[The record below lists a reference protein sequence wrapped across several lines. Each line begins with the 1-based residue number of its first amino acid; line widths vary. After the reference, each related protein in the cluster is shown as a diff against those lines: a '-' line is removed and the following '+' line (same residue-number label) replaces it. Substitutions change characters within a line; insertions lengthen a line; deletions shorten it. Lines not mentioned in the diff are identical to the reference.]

1 MALSKSKRNLIRMIK
16 IQIIS
21 IYILCDLAIWYSFI
35 WFFIYNKS
43 AFPIYGIKILFM
55 IVFFI
60 LFLSFCRKWEKG
72 EKINIADR
80 TLKTSSAFS
89 ASGSLIEIAMFAV
102 FNGETYI
109 YTSLAAVFACLLL
122 SGGICSLYAMVF
134 RFASNKSELEENV
147 SAFYLPLIFKVLYT
161 IYFFFSCVAFS
172 LILNYIRIRE
182 EYYLNIYKDETLN
195 EIFDVNDNINKN
207 YEDAFSDLRIYD
219 VFVKNNLNQN
229 ILNMNNF
236 RYYINNRFQYLS
248 YNLSNNYNS
257 VYINI
262 NGRFLENGSSASLLV
277 ERDTNNIYSTSIS
290 YGSPPISLSNNN
302 NFYSDITTDN
312 IGNIF
317 VSFYYPLRLINS
329 QMGNI
334 IANIDISEYFKFIGD
349 NSSLST
355 WNYANYKLNNR
366 NVVYAS
372 DRRFFNQ
379 ALYNL
384 FGSEIEFYQ
393 YIVDFESRFENDS
406 SYVPPIFYMNNGVKT
421 MAIFSYIKN
430 LDMISIYYKDVNSII
445 KNSYIERNISLFIIF
460 FGIIYAL
467 LSLIYI
473 IILHYTFVPIRTT
486 NASTVELREGNRDL
500 RKRIFCKSN
509 DEIGLLVYNFNLFI
523 NDLELIID
531 NLKSKSENLTNDINN
546 IEKIMA
552 ENSDSVNFQTESI
565 KKSIGSIE
573 TIIDSIRNIT
583 GSTEQQRTA
592 FSAASLA
599 VEGLLQT
606 VYRINDNIERQF
618 SSVEQTSASVEEMIS
633 NISSIAK
640 NTNNADALF
649 KRLLIEAEGG
659 AEIVEDVIES
669 IRNVESSNEQI
680 KNIINI
686 IQNIAEQTN
695 LLAMNAAIEAS
706 HAGEAGR
713 GFSVIADEIRSLAEH
728 TTENAKSITAIIRG
742 VTKRVEESV
751 ELANNSGK
759 TLNNILNISE
769 NASRLVS
776 EINIANSELEIGGK
790 DILETITK
798 LNDTSL
804 GVKDSVK
811 EQITSG
817 DEVDSQITLLD
828 QINREVVTI
837 VEAKSMDV
845 NEVND
850 SIISL
855 NSLST
860 QIIENRDKFYDV
872 TNRLNT
878 NFTVFNTLLM
888 NFITHRDTEKE
899 EEETKKN
906 LLKDDKFNI
915 EREIDYQLKTLED
928 ELKISEEDD
937 EEVLNTLKEDF
948 KNPNMFY

>member
-262 NGRFLENGSSASLLV
+262 NGRFLENGSSASLLI

-473 IILHYTFVPIRTT
+473 IILHYTFVPIKTT

-531 NLKSKSENLTNDINN
+531 NLKSKSENLTSDINN

-695 LLAMNAAIEAS
+695 LLAMNAAIEAL

>member
-161 IYFFFSCVAFS
+161 IYFFFSCVAFG

-262 NGRFLENGSSASLLV
+262 DGRFLENGSSASLLV

-467 LSLIYI
+467 LSLVYI
-473 IILHYTFVPIRTT
+473 IILHYTFVPIKTT

>member
-89 ASGSLIEIAMFAV
+89 ALGSLIEIAMFAV

-161 IYFFFSCVAFS
+161 IYFFFSCVAFG

>member
-43 AFPIYGIKILFM
+43 GLPFYGIKILFM
-55 IVFFI
+55 VVSFI

-80 TLKTSSAFS
+80 TVKASSTFS
-89 ASGSLIEIAMFAV
+89 ALGSLIEIAMFAV

-109 YTSLAAVFACLLL
+109 YTSLASVFACLLL

-161 IYFFFSCVAFS
+161 IYFFFSCVAFG

-182 EYYLNIYKDETLN
+182 ESYLNIYKEETLN
-195 EIFDVNDNINKN
+195 EIFNVNDSINKN
-207 YEDAFSDLRIYD
+207 YENAFSDLRIFD
-219 VFVKNNLNQN
+219 IRVKNNLNQN
-229 ILNMNNF
+229 ILNINNF

-262 NGRFLENGSSASLLV
+262 NGRFLENGSSASLLID
-277 ERDTNNIYSTSIS
+277 RDANNVYSTSVS

-302 NFYSDITTDN
+302 NFYSDILVDN

-317 VSFYYPLRLINS
+317 VSFYYPLTLINS

-334 IANIDISEYFKFIGD
+334 IANIDISEYFEIIND
-349 NSSLST
+349 SSSLST

-379 ALYNL
+379 ALYSL
-384 FGSEIEFYQ
+384 FGSEREFYQ
-393 YIVDFESRFENDS
+393 YIGDFESRLESNS
-406 SYVPPIFYMNNGVKT
+406 FYITPAFNMNNGVRT
-421 MAIFSYIKN
+421 IAIFSYIKN
-430 LDMISIYYKDVNSII
+430 LNMISIYYKDVNSII

-473 IILHYTFVPIRTT
+473 RILRYTFVPIKTA
-486 NASTVELREGNRDL
+486 NASTEALREENRDL
-500 RKRIFCKSN
+500 RKRIFCKNN

-915 EREIDYQLKTLED
+915 EREIDYQLKTLEN

>member
-262 NGRFLENGSSASLLV
+262 NGRFLENGSSASLLI

-473 IILHYTFVPIRTT
+473 IILHYTFVPIKTT

-531 NLKSKSENLTNDINN
+531 NLKSKSENLTSDINN

>member
-80 TLKTSSAFS
+80 TVKTFSTNSAL
-89 ASGSLIEIAMFAV
+89 GSLIEIAMFAV

-161 IYFFFSCVAFS
+161 IYFFFSCVAFG

-262 NGRFLENGSSASLLV
+262 NGRFLDRGSSASLLV
-277 ERDTNNIYSTSIS
+277 ERDTNNIYSTSIN
-290 YGSPPISLSNNN
+290 YGSPQISLSNNN

-473 IILHYTFVPIRTT
+473 IILHYTFVPIKTT

>member
-89 ASGSLIEIAMFAV
+89 ALGSLIEIAMFAV

-161 IYFFFSCVAFS
+161 IYFFFSCVAFG

-262 NGRFLENGSSASLLV
+262 NGRFLDRGSSASLLV

-915 EREIDYQLKTLED
+915 EREIDYQLKTLEN

>member
-89 ASGSLIEIAMFAV
+89 ALGSLIEIAMFAV

-161 IYFFFSCVAFS
+161 IYFFFSCVAFG

-182 EYYLNIYKDETLN
+182 EFYLNIYKEETLN
-195 EIFDVNDNINKN
+195 EIFNVNDSVNKN
-207 YEDAFSDLRIYD
+207 YENAFLDLQVYD
-219 VFVKNNLNQN
+219 IMVKNNLNQN
-229 ILNMNNF
+229 ILNINNF

-262 NGRFLENGSSASLLV
+262 NGRFLDRGSSASLLV

-915 EREIDYQLKTLED
+915 EREIDYQLKTLEN

>member
-1 MALSKSKRNLIRMIK
+1 M
-16 IQIIS
+16 
-21 IYILCDLAIWYSFI
+21 
-35 WFFIYNKS
+35 
-43 AFPIYGIKILFM
+43 
-55 IVFFI
+55 
-60 LFLSFCRKWEKG
+60 
-72 EKINIADR
+72 
-80 TLKTSSAFS
+80 
-89 ASGSLIEIAMFAV
+89 
-102 FNGETYI
+102 
-109 YTSLAAVFACLLL
+109 
-122 SGGICSLYAMVF
+122 
-134 RFASNKSELEENV
+134 
-147 SAFYLPLIFKVLYT
+147 
-161 IYFFFSCVAFS
+161 
-172 LILNYIRIRE
+172 
-182 EYYLNIYKDETLN
+182 
-195 EIFDVNDNINKN
+195 
-207 YEDAFSDLRIYD
+207 
-219 VFVKNNLNQN
+219 
-229 ILNMNNF
+229 
-236 RYYINNRFQYLS
+236 
-248 YNLSNNYNS
+248 
-257 VYINI
+257 
-262 NGRFLENGSSASLLV
+262 
-277 ERDTNNIYSTSIS
+277 
-290 YGSPPISLSNNN
+290 
-302 NFYSDITTDN
+302 
-312 IGNIF
+312 
-317 VSFYYPLRLINS
+317 
-329 QMGNI
+329 
-334 IANIDISEYFKFIGD
+334 
-349 NSSLST
+349 
-355 WNYANYKLNNR
+355 
-366 NVVYAS
+366 
-372 DRRFFNQ
+372 
-379 ALYNL
+379 
-384 FGSEIEFYQ
+384 
-393 YIVDFESRFENDS
+393 
-406 SYVPPIFYMNNGVKT
+406 
-421 MAIFSYIKN
+421 
-430 LDMISIYYKDVNSII
+430 
-445 KNSYIERNISLFIIF
+445 
-460 FGIIYAL
+460 
-467 LSLIYI
+467 
-473 IILHYTFVPIRTT
+473 
-486 NASTVELREGNRDL
+486 

>member
-89 ASGSLIEIAMFAV
+89 ALGSLIEIAMFAV

-161 IYFFFSCVAFS
+161 IYFFFSCVAFG

-262 NGRFLENGSSASLLV
+262 NGRFLDRGSSASLLV

>member
-89 ASGSLIEIAMFAV
+89 ALGSLIEIAMFAV

-161 IYFFFSCVAFS
+161 IYFFFSCVAFG

-262 NGRFLENGSSASLLV
+262 DGRFLENGSSASLLV
-277 ERDTNNIYSTSIS
+277 ERDTNNIYSTSIN
-290 YGSPPISLSNNN
+290 YGSPQISLSNNN

>member
-161 IYFFFSCVAFS
+161 IYFFFSCVAFG

-262 NGRFLENGSSASLLV
+262 NGRFLDRGSSASLLV

-915 EREIDYQLKTLED
+915 EREIDYQLKTLEN

>member
-473 IILHYTFVPIRTT
+473 IILHYTFVPIKTT

>member
-89 ASGSLIEIAMFAV
+89 ALGSLIEIAMFAV

-161 IYFFFSCVAFS
+161 IYFFFSCVAFG

-262 NGRFLENGSSASLLV
+262 NGRFLDRGSSASLLV

-473 IILHYTFVPIRTT
+473 IILHYTFVPIKTT

-915 EREIDYQLKTLED
+915 EREIDYQLKTLEN

>member
-262 NGRFLENGSSASLLV
+262 NGRFLDRGSSASLLV

-379 ALYNL
+379 ALYSL

>member
-89 ASGSLIEIAMFAV
+89 ALGSLIEIAMFAV

-161 IYFFFSCVAFS
+161 IYFFFSCVAFG

-915 EREIDYQLKTLED
+915 EREIDYQLKTLEN

>member
-1 MALSKSKRNLIRMIK
+1 M
-16 IQIIS
+16 
-21 IYILCDLAIWYSFI
+21 
-35 WFFIYNKS
+35 
-43 AFPIYGIKILFM
+43 
-55 IVFFI
+55 
-60 LFLSFCRKWEKG
+60 
-72 EKINIADR
+72 DR
-80 TLKTSSAFS
+80 
-89 ASGSLIEIAMFAV
+89 
-102 FNGETYI
+102 
-109 YTSLAAVFACLLL
+109 
-122 SGGICSLYAMVF
+122 
-134 RFASNKSELEENV
+134 
-147 SAFYLPLIFKVLYT
+147 
-161 IYFFFSCVAFS
+161 
-172 LILNYIRIRE
+172 
-182 EYYLNIYKDETLN
+182 
-195 EIFDVNDNINKN
+195 
-207 YEDAFSDLRIYD
+207 
-219 VFVKNNLNQN
+219 
-229 ILNMNNF
+229 
-236 RYYINNRFQYLS
+236 
-248 YNLSNNYNS
+248 
-257 VYINI
+257 
-262 NGRFLENGSSASLLV
+262 GSSASLLV

-445 KNSYIERNISLFIIF
+445 KNSYIERNISLFMIF

-915 EREIDYQLKTLED
+915 EREIDYQLKTLEN

>member
-43 AFPIYGIKILFM
+43 GLPFYGIKILFM

-89 ASGSLIEIAMFAV
+89 ALGSLIEIAMFAV

-161 IYFFFSCVAFS
+161 IYFFFSCVAFG
-172 LILNYIRIRE
+172 LVLNYIRIRE

-262 NGRFLENGSSASLLV
+262 NGRFLENGSSASLLI

-467 LSLIYI
+467 LSLVYI
-473 IILHYTFVPIRTT
+473 IILHYTFVPIKTT

-915 EREIDYQLKTLED
+915 EREIDYQLKTLEN